1 MVEMKLKAKSRKKPR
16 FVGRRRRS
24 LSSPSSSSPAQSVV
38 NPKKKKERN
47 GSAAFASNIDGRR
60 LLETMKARVG
70 QDLVT
75 QTAPLQLTPI
85 GIGWP

>member
-24 LSSPSSSSPAQSVV
+24 LSSPSPAQSVV